1 LDQIAKHLPR
11 KHKALILNLTNAK
24 KKKNQKFKKA
34 KERNLCFIFQPI
46 FLKSSTMEGTFN
58 I

>member
-24 KKKNQKFKKA
+24 KKKKNQKLKKQK
-34 KERNLCFIFQPI
+34 KETCAL
-46 FLKSSTMEGTFN
+46 SSSLFF
-58 I
+58 